1 MRKLLIG
8 IAAAGAIL
16 GAVSPAVAADGYGGS
31 NGNGNSNGKSNG
43 KTKDFGREFGDVE
56 VDKQIALINQNGAP
70 LVYADLNCAAP
81 WMGGVIHAT
90 IGNQYAACNTGK
102 VTQAKTGGLV
112 S

>member
-31 NGNGNSNGKSNG
+31 NGNGNGKG
-43 KTKDFGREFGDVE
+43 KTKDFSREFGDVE
-56 VDKQIALINQNGAP
+56 VDEQAALINQNGAP

-102 VTQAKTGGLV
+102 VTQAKTGGLI